1 MQGTIR
7 KAGPGAYAL
16 AVALALAASG
26 AAQATVVMNST
37 RYIYTADAKE
47 ITVKVSNV
55 GKLPALTQAWIDNG
69 DEKATPEHVDVPFNL
84 TPPIARVE
92 AGKSQTL
99 RISHAGDPLPKD
111 RESLFWINVLE
122 VPPKPVED
130 EVNKIQLAFRYRL
143 KMFYRPDGLPG
154 SADASADKLSW
165 RRAADGGLSVSN
177 ATPYHVTLNEVRV
190 EGIEVEPFSIPPL
203 GTVAAKPAHPLPA
216 TTGVKVD
223 YKSINDYGGFVPH
236 SKTVEGP

>member
-7 KAGPGAYAL
+7 KAGRGTCVA
-16 AVALALAASG
+16 AVALATAG

-37 RYIYTADAKE
+37 RYVYTADAKE

-69 DEKATPEHVDVPFNL
+69 DAKATPEHVDVPFNL

-99 RISHAGDPLPKD
+99 RISYTGAPLPVD
-111 RESLFWINVLE
+111 RESLFWVNVLE
-122 VPPKPVED
+122 VPPKPVAD
-130 EVNKIQLAFRYRL
+130 DTNKIQLAFRYRL
-143 KMFYRPDGLPG
+143 KMFYRPAGLAG
-154 SADASADKLSW
+154 SADAAPEKLAW
-165 RRAADGGLSVSN
+165 RLGAGGDLTISN
-177 ATPYHVTLNEVRV
+177 PTPYHVTLNEVRLN
-190 EGIEVEPFSIPPL
+190 GIEVEPFSVPPL
-203 GTVAAKPAHPLPA
+203 GTVTAKPAQAVTP
-216 TTGVKVD
+216 GVDTRVA

-236 SKTVEGP
+236 SKTVEAP